1 MNSKVSDPMDECM
14 TVTTTD
20 EGGASQVVINVRG
33 RFDFS
38 KHREFREIQA
48 DLRGTEAEV
57 VVDFADAQYM
67 DSSALGM
74 LLMLRESVGGENAEV
89 TLRNCDGEIQKIL
102 AIANF
107 QKLFTVN

>member
-1 MNSKVSDPMDECM
+1 MSVS
-14 TVTTTD
+14 VTEVD
-20 EGGASQVVINVRG
+20 GASQVVITVRG

-48 DLRGTEAEV
+48 DLRGRDAEV
-57 VVDFADAQYM
+57 VVDFAEAEYM

-74 LLMLRESVGGENAEV
+74 LLMLRESVGGENADI
-89 TLRNCDGEIQKIL
+89 TLRNCGGEIQKIL

-107 QKLFTVN
+107 QKLFTIN